1 MEIKKYISHSEEET
15 IQLGEEFAK
24 LLKPGSLTALY
35 GELGS
40 GKTEFI
46 KGICNYF
53 RVDDIVT
60 SPTFTIM
67 NTYFPENNSEIERIL
82 HLDLYRI
89 KNLPELEEIGFA
101 DVIYDETSIKLVE
114 WAEKAEPIIE
124 QHSNFF
130 VRIFQTDED
139 ENKRTIEITSNS

>member
-1 MEIKKYISHSEEET
+1 MEKKSYISHSEEET
-15 IQLGEEFAK
+15 IELGEKFAK
-24 LLKPGSLTALY
+24 LLKPGYLVALY

-53 RVDDIVT
+53 GVNDIVT

-67 NTYFPENNSEIERIL
+67 NTYFPEDNSEVSRIL

-89 KNLPELEEIGFA
+89 KDVPELEEIGFA
-101 DVIYDETSIKLVE
+101 DVVYDESSIKLIE
-114 WAEKAEPIIE
+114 WAEKADSILNGKC
-124 QHSNFF
+124 NFS
-130 VRIFQTDED
+130 VRISQTDED
-139 ENKRTIEITSNS
+139 ENKRFIEISSK